1 MVSARS
7 SLANSLIGVEA
18 GYLLQ
23 DAVVLTLEAW
33 LRSRARGRL
42 LMRELVG
49 RVLVLHHACV
59 GGALGLYQ
67 WYVARG
73 LEKGAWVI
81 LLFMLMNAS

>member
-7 SLANSLIGVEA
+7 SFANSLIGVEA

-33 LRSRARGRL
+33 LRSRARGGR
-42 LMRELVG
+42 LMRDLAG
-49 RVLVLHHACV
+49 RVLVLHHSCI

-73 LEKGAWVI
+73 REKGAWVL